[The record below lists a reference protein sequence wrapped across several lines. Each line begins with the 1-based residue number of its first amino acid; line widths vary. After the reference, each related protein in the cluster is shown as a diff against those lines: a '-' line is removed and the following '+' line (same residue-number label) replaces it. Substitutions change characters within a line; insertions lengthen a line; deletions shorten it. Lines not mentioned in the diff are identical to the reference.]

1 LLRYKHDEAGGD
13 VMQLYFKISVYLKSG
28 SVVSQSIKLKDDF
41 DIDKDFENTVKYFQD
56 LFKTENKNALF
67 TLANGLYG
75 TTSFFIPDAS
85 AVEMATF
92 GIES

>member
-1 LLRYKHDEAGGD
+1 
-13 VMQLYFKISVYLKSG
+13 MQLYFKISVYLKSG

-67 TLANGLYG
+67 TLANVLY
-75 TTSFFIPDAS
+75 
-85 AVEMATF
+85 
-92 GIES
+92 